1 MFNQDG
7 TPGSPGNKRNDK
19 LFNTIGQQRRV
30 PIIFIFV
37 LLALYFVTY
46 AMIGRVSGNK
56 DLIVIGNM
64 SIPSA
69 SFSGVFS
76 ALSNGCIVL
85 IALLYGRLGFFTSL
99 FIMLAQ
105 FPGLIINIV
114 RNHAYASIPGIF
126 SNLLTFVMVVIIFVN
141 FLRVERYQK
150 RMSLQ
155 AVTDRLTGLPN
166 RFGCTEYIGEL
177 ARSKEKFAA
186 VSIDMNN
193 FKSVNDTMGHSAGNE
208 VLKTVAE
215 RWREMAENG
224 TTGTMDFVARMSGD
238 EFTLIIRNYTS
249 EEMLLKTIRAYAE
262 SIEQRITI
270 DGCDLFMS
278 AGFGWAEYPK
288 DTTDLETLMTYCDAA
303 LQEVK
308 RSNSSNHILRF
319 APEMLKVEHTL
330 EIERKIRTALDN
342 DGVFFNLQPQFDL
355 SHKLRGFEALAR
367 MRDEDGSI
375 ISPGEFIPVAEK
387 VGLIDKVDACV
398 FRKSAMFLGNLL
410 KENKVDITLSVN
422 VSVRHMMKNDFLDEV
437 RQVIAESGIPADHLE
452 IEITESIMIDSAEKA
467 LQCINEIKNM
477 GIQIAIDDFG
487 TGYSSLSYL
496 NKFPA
501 TLLKVDKSFIDK
513 MNSGESSKQYVAAI
527 ISIGHIM
534 KFDVI
539 AEGVEEPAQL
549 ETLRSIGCDYIQGFI
564 WGRPLPP
571 ETAEKLVVEA
581 AKAS

>member
-1 MFNQDG
+1 MFHLN
-7 TPGSPGNKRNDK
+7 GSPGGKRNDK
-19 LFNTIGQQRRV
+19 LFESIGKQRKM
-30 PIIFIFV
+30 PIVLLFV
-37 LLALYFVTY
+37 LLALYFTAY
-46 AMIGRVSGNK
+46 SMIRRSSDSN

-64 SIPSA
+64 SIPA
-69 SFSGVFS
+69 GAFSGVFS
-76 ALSNGCIVL
+76 ALSNGCIIM
-85 IALLYGRLGFFTSL
+85 IALFYKRLGFFASML
-99 FIMLAQ
+99 IMIAQ
-105 FPGLIINIV
+105 FPGLVINIV
-114 RNHAYASIPGIF
+114 RNHEYNSLPGVF
-126 SNLLTFVMVVIIFVN
+126 TNVLTAIMVVIIFIN
-141 FLRVERYQK
+141 SLRVERYQE
-150 RMSLQ
+150 RMSQQ
-155 AVTDRLTGLPN
+155 AITDRLTGLPN
-166 RFGCTEYIGEL
+166 RFGCTEYVNEIV
-177 ARSKEKFAA
+177 RNKEKFAM

-193 FKSVNDTMGHSAGNE
+193 FKSVNDTLGHSAGNE
-208 VLKTVAE
+208 VLQTAAQ
-215 RWREMAENG
+215 RWRALAENG
-224 TTGTMDFVARMSGD
+224 STGTRDFVSRMSGD
-238 EFTLIIRNYTS
+238 EFTLIIRNYADES
-249 EEMLLKTIRAYAE
+249 ALLKTIRTYASE
-262 SIEQRITI
+262 LEQRITI

-278 AGFGWAEYPK
+278 AGFGCAEYPK
-288 DTTDLETLMTYCDAA
+288 DAADVDTLVSCCDAA
-303 LQEVK
+303 LQVVK
-308 RSNSSNHILRF
+308 HNNSSEHILLF
-319 APEMLKVEHTL
+319 TPDMLKAEHTI
-330 EIERKIRTALDN
+330 EIERKIRTALEN

-398 FRKSAMFLGNLL
+398 FRKSALFLGNLL
-410 KENKVDITLSVN
+410 KTYKVDITLSVN

-513 MNSGESSKQYVAAI
+513 MNNGESSKQYVAAI

-539 AEGVEEPAQL
+539 AEGVEEPDQL

-571 ETAEKLVVEA
+571 ETAEKLVIEA
-581 AKAS
+581 AQAS